1 MSKAP
6 RYKQIRE
13 FINEKI
19 SSNFWPVGTKIPT
32 EIELTKQ
39 FSVSRM
45 TVNKA
50 IRDLVTAGLLERS
63 PRIGTFVCAK
73 KITSP
78 LQNIHNIADEIQE
91 RGKQYSNKVLTQIS
105 LKADDEIAMRLGVK
119 IGTTIYFTEII
130 HLEDDIPLQLERRW
144 VNPEFVADYIKQ
156 DFSQATPN
164 EYLTKN
170 CPLSS
175 IEHTVE
181 AMIASKYIQQ
191 HLHLSPHAPCLLLN
205 RRTWS
210 NENLISVA
218 LLYHPAEK
226 YKLTLKTNV

>member
-1 MSKAP
+1 MSTAP

-19 SSNFWPVGTKIPT
+19 SSNLWPVGTKIPT
-32 EIELTKQ
+32 EVELTKQ

-50 IRDLVTAGLLERS
+50 IHDLVNAGLLERT

-78 LQNIHNIADEIQE
+78 LQNIHNIADEIQQ
-91 RGKQYSNKVLTQIS
+91 RGKKYSNKVLTQIC
-105 LKADDEIAMRLGVK
+105 LLADDEIAMRLGVK
-119 IGTTIYFTEII
+119 IETTIYFTEII

-144 VNPEFVADYIKQ
+144 VNPEFVADYIDQ

-181 AMIASKYIQQ
+181 AMIASEYIQQ
-191 HLHLSPHAPCLLLN
+191 HLHLSPHSPCLLLN

-226 YKLTLKTNV
+226 YKLTLKTDV